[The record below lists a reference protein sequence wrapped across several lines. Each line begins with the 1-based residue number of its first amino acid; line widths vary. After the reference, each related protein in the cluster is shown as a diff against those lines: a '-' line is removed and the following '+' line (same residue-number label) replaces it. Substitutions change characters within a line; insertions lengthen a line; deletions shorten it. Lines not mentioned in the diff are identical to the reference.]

1 MRGPLLSAV
10 IVGMAWA
17 IPAGA
22 FPLATPGVDNV
33 ERTLLTKVGW
43 RRQYWRHGYA
53 APYIYPPAY
62 GYYAPAYPYAYYP
75 PARGYYA
82 PVPNGGYPLADGDYA
97 DYPPRG
103 RRLSGSRGR
112 VRRRSTSRWLLK
124 ENDSNLRR
132 ASSAS
137 GTRRTCLPSP
147 VMSAGEDRTHRRR
160 ASISASD
167 PKRTWI
173 PIDLAQGI
181 GSKRSLW
188 PVLGLADAISPSP
201 PTLAALAERRSLR
214 PGSLWMRSADTLHVP
229 RSAFGLPGE
238 YFQ

>member
-97 DYPPRG
+97 HYPPAEGDYPGP
-103 RRLSGSRGR
+103 
-112 VRRRSTSRWLLK
+112 
-124 ENDSNLRR
+124 E
-132 ASSAS
+132 
-137 GTRRTCLPSP
+137 
-147 VMSAGEDRTHRRR
+147 
-160 ASISASD
+160 
-167 PKRTWI
+167 
-173 PIDLAQGI
+173 
-181 GSKRSLW
+181 
-188 PVLGLADAISPSP
+188 
-201 PTLAALAERRSLR
+201 
-214 PGSLWMRSADTLHVP
+214 
-229 RSAFGLPGE
+229 GE
-238 YFQ
+238 YADGPPPGGY